1 MKKTLIL
8 LFIVLA
14 FFGVLAE
21 ELNDEGSLVGI
32 LYHQTAAEYQAI
44 CYQAYNLASD
54 KLMEYT
60 KSEHD
65 KPLAVILDVD
75 ETVLSNSKYNAL
87 EVIRKREYPKEFYQW
102 IEEMNS
108 EPIAGA
114 LEFTKLADSLGIK
127 IFYITN
133 RRDHKQ
139 AATIGNLQKYGFPQA
154 VPEQVLCKVKE
165 SSKEK
170 RRQQVMAEYDVLL
183 LIGDNLIDFA
193 DCFAGRTLEE
203 RSDAVKTW
211 KAKFGRRYIILPNT
225 MHGFWQKV
233 IADFEYNLTPEQ
245 LRQKRLKY
253 LKY

>member
-1 MKKTLIL
+1 MRKAIIL
-8 LFIVLA
+8 LIILLTFI
-14 FFGVLAE
+14 GIWAE
-21 ELNDEGSLVGI
+21 ELNDEGSLVAV
-32 LYHQTAAEYQAI
+32 LYHQASAEYQAI

-54 KLMEYT
+54 QLIRLSK
-60 KSEHD
+60 KEHQ

-102 IEEMNS
+102 IDEMNS

-114 LEFTKLADSLGIK
+114 LEFTLLADSLGIK

-139 AATIGNLQKYGFPQA
+139 APTIGNLQKYGFPQA

-170 RRQQVMAEYDVLL
+170 RRQQVMADYEVLL

-193 DCFAGRTLEE
+193 DCFAGRSVEE
-203 RSDAVKTW
+203 RADAVNTW
-211 KAKFGRRYIILPNT
+211 KAEFGRRYIILPNT

-233 IADFEYNLTPEQ
+233 IEDFEYDLTPEQ
-245 LRQKRLKY
+245 LREKRLKY